1 MELELKAEHARL
13 NAYVAV
19 TVAIVS
25 VAMAIGNI
33 KNSNIEQQMTFTK
46 GNSVDVWNEYQA
58 TRIKLH
64 TDENTLG
71 FVNLSNWSEVA
82 RTTEVKRL
90 QDKIAKYTAESKEL
104 KAKAEGE
111 DRHYDER
118 VMRHDQFDMAEAFD
132 SVAISL
138 AAVAALTDIFWL
150 LCVSWGFAV
159 FGIAVSVA
167 TFAGADVRIEFLA
180 HLLG

>member
-33 KNSNIEQQMTFTK
+33 KNSNIGQQMTFTK

-71 FVNLSNWSEVA
+71 FVSLSNGS
-82 RTTEVKRL
+82 
-90 QDKIAKYTAESKEL
+90 
-104 KAKAEGE
+104 
-111 DRHYDER
+111 
-118 VMRHDQFDMAEAFD
+118 
-132 SVAISL
+132 
-138 AAVAALTDIFWL
+138 AAAQAA
-150 LCVSWGFAV
+150 
-159 FGIAVSVA
+159 
-167 TFAGADVRIEFLA
+167 
-180 HLLG
+180 

>member
-25 VAMAIGNI
+25 VVMAIGNI
-33 KNSNIEQQMTFTK
+33 KNSNIVQQMTFTK

-64 TDENTLG
+64 TDEDALG
-71 FVNLSNWSEVA
+71 TVSLSNGSDAA
-82 RTTEVKRL
+82 RAAETKRL
-90 QDKIAKYTAESKEL
+90 QGKIGKYATESKQL
-104 KAKAEGE
+104 KSKAERE
-111 DRHYDER
+111 DAHYDEL
-118 VMRHDQFDMAEAFD
+118 VLHHDQFDMAEALD

-138 AAVAALTDIFWL
+138 AAVAALTDLFWL
-150 LCVSWGFAV
+150 LCVSWGFAAC
-159 FGIAVSVA
+159 GVA
-167 TFAGADVRIEFLA
+167 MGVAAFAGANVHPDFLA
-180 HLLG
+180 RLLG